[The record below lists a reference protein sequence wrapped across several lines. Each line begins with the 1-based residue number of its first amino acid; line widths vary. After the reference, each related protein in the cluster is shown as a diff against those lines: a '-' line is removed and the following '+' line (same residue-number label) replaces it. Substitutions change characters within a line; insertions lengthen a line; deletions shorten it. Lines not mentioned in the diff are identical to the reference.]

1 MSLAHSGRNRPHV
14 VTTTRPTA
22 TPLRHLEPAETVV
35 VEPRRPTRS
44 SPPPPPR
51 CRHRRTRP
59 SRRPPPCPACRPAAP
74 LPASAHPAADEMTT
88 PAAVPRSNGCP
99 SSITVIS
106 HGSIARSCC
115 SLSPALSAP
124 ARPSPCAPRSPAW
137 IAAATPSSTC
147 PTPPSGCAASTTASS
162 PRSAAQPLTHHATL
176 APQAA
181 DALAAEH
188 AERGRDPVVV
198 VEEAHLLGP

>member
-14 VTTTRPTA
+14 VTATRSTA

-35 VEPRRPTRS
+35 VEPRRPTKS
-44 SPPPPPR
+44 SATATR
-51 CRHRRTRP
+51 WCRHRQTRP

-74 LPASAHPAADEMTT
+74 PPASAHPAADEMTT
-88 PAAVPRSNGCP
+88 PATAPRSNGCP

-124 ARPSPCAPRSPAW
+124 ARPSPSAPPSPRLDPP
-137 IAAATPSSTC
+137 ATPYL
-147 PTPPSGCAASTTASS
+147 PARPHRRRARHLTTTSW
-162 PRSAAQPLTHHATL
+162 PRSAGSPSFHNAAL

-188 AERGRDPVVV
+188 AERGRTPVVV
-198 VEEAHLLGP
+198 HRHYRPHD